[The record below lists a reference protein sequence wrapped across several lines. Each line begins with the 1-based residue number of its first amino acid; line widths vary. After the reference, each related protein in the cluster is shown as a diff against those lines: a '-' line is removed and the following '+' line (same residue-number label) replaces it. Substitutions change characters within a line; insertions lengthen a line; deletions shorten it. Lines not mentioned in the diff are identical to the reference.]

1 MSDRQ
6 CTHRGQPV
14 TIHGTAHYIELH
26 AEHCIACAMEGHER
40 LHGMDY
46 VAELL
51 RTKALLG
58 RELREHEQRAVRLGR
73 TLSAD
78 GVAALTE
85 VLDAAAPRVDVL
97 AKPEERAF
105 QDIVFSATAEG

>member
-1 MSDRQ
+1 MSVRQ

-14 TIHGTAHYIELH
+14 TIHGTAHYVELH

-40 LHGMDY
+40 LRGMDY
-46 VAELL
+46 VTELL

-73 TLSAD
+73 TLAVD
-78 GVAALTE
+78 DVGALTQ
-85 VLDAAAPRVDVL
+85 VLADAAPCADAL
-97 AKPEERAF
+97 AA
-105 QDIVFSATAEG
+105 AEG